1 MSVSFTTILLSDVGS
16 RCGALMRRL
25 PAWLAAFLVILRT
38 RLGLR
43 SRLLLGS
50 ATLFAAGIVPGLLIN
65 AQAVGGLV
73 TTTSTVSL
81 TSGIPSPGTIGLLL
95 PDGLSAT
102 DPGVGA
108 WLDAAREEGLRI
120 ETLTD
125 TQFLALGTGTN
136 AYRGVIFPDSLHVT
150 ATDAL
155 VTAVQGYVSRGGQA
169 MLVYDFGA
177 LTAAGAYAVPKSR
190 FSGLA
195 GVDYLLYDELLDRT
209 VGLGPITGFES
220 KLRQIQVPPGKS
232 IPFTVTAPTSL
243 AMTSSKSTAMPISAI
258 GGTAPGTT
266 DARTTATQT
275 GVLKAAG
282 LASNEA
288 LYLPANPKNPGG
300 LRGYDHAQQF
310 KADPIDKHVISLTA
324 TGPVASKTS
333 TSTALSASRQV
344 ASDVSPASAPAAPPI
359 TFATAQKLPAV
370 TGTTTLTTKSAP
382 TISAKTLA
390 LAPALTT
397 GIATTD
403 SVHAISGYIYGA
415 LTYPTFV
422 TRGVFAGTQL
432 GNSPQFG
439 LVAGVNSVGS
449 GKVLFVNTPLTYLK
463 GGTDGMLMHGF
474 LHYFSKDMLK
484 LPRLSSLPNAVPG
497 LTLNWHLC
505 SNFTTEMAQLTRQ
518 GVFNKGPFSVH
529 ITAGPDTVAFGDRLG
544 WNLPLNTNAQQM
556 LRDLQAR
563 GHRIGNHGG
572 WIHDYYGDN
581 ASESNQA
588 SFEQYLV
595 LNKNAVDSAIGRP
608 TIEYAAPQGNSPSW
622 AMNWLEQNGIVG
634 TYYLGHTGMGP
645 TRNYANGVFKNP
657 KLWIN
662 PVMPFGVYATF
673 EEFIEFNVPKQ
684 SVVDW
689 YKQIIDFSIA
699 NRSNRLIYMHPQ
711 GAAEWSDVVLGMLS
725 YADTQQQAG
734 KFKWYTISAI
744 DNFMTARNNVVWN
757 ESVTNTGVHQ
767 YAATHPTSLARM
779 SWLFPKA
786 AFAKPVVTSGAATV
800 SDGGDN
806 WLVVTTSGKTL
817 NFSAT
822 PI

>member
-1 MSVSFTTILLSDVGS
+1 MNDLSTTIVRS
-16 RCGALMRRL
+16 GAGCDSLMRRL
-25 PAWLAAFLVILRT
+25 LAWLAAFLVVMRT
-38 RLGLR
+38 RAGLGT
-43 SRLLLGS
+43 RLLLGS
-50 ATLFAAGIVPGLLIN
+50 ATLFAAGISPGVLVH
-65 AQAVGGLV
+65 AQ
-73 TTTSTVSL
+73 TTAAPIPATSTLSL
-81 TSGIPSPGTIGLLL
+81 TSGIPSPGAIGLLL
-95 PDGLSAT
+95 PDGLSAS

-136 AYRGVIFPDSLHVT
+136 AYRGMIFPDSLHVK
-150 ATDAL
+150 ATDEL
-155 VTAVQGYVSRGGQA
+155 VTAVTGYVNRGGQA

-177 LTAAGAYAVPKSR
+177 LTAAGAYAIPKSR
-190 FSGLA
+190 FSKLA

-232 IPFTVTAPTSL
+232 IPFTVSAAVAPTTL
-243 AMTSSKSTAMPISAI
+243 AATA
-258 GGTAPGTT
+258 
-266 DARTTATQT
+266 ARTTVKTTALPASTADARVVATQT

-282 LASNEA
+282 LATNEA
-288 LYLPANPKNPGG
+288 LYLPADPKNPGG

-310 KADPIDKHVISLTA
+310 KADPIDKHVISRTA

-333 TSTALSASRQV
+333 TTTAASASRQL
-344 ASDVSPASAPAAPPI
+344 ASVTSPPSAPAAPPI
-359 TFATAQKLPAV
+359 TFATAKKLPAV
-370 TGTTTLTTKSAP
+370 TGTTTLTTATVASPTTRTLAVAAP
-382 TISAKTLA
+382 TAMA
-390 LAPALTT
+390 AAV
-397 GIATTD
+397 ATD
-403 SVHAISGYIYGA
+403 SVQAISGYIYGA

-422 TRGVFAGTQL
+422 TRGTFAGTQL

-463 GGTDGMLMHGF
+463 GGTDGMLMHGL
-474 LHYFSKDMLK
+474 LHYFSNDMLK
-484 LPRLSSLPNAVPG
+484 LPRLSSLPNARPG

-505 SNFTTEMAQLTRQ
+505 SNFTTDMAQLTSQ
-518 GVFNKGPFSVH
+518 GVFNKGPFSIH

-544 WNLPLNTNAQQM
+544 WNLPMNPQAQQM
-556 LRDLQAR
+556 LRDLEAR
-563 GHRIGNHGG
+563 GHKIGNHGG

-588 SFEQYLV
+588 TFQQYLV
-595 LNKNAVDSAIGRP
+595 LNKNAVDSAIGHA

-645 TRNYANGVFKNP
+645 TRNYIDGAFRNP
-657 KLWIN
+657 NLWIN
-662 PVMPFGVYATF
+662 PVMPFGLYATF

-684 SVVDW
+684 SVIDW

-699 NRSNRLIYMHPQ
+699 NRSNRLIYMHPP

-725 YADTQQQAG
+725 YARTQQQAG
-734 KFKWYTISAI
+734 KFKWYTIADI
-744 DNFMTARNNVVWN
+744 DNFMTARSKVVWN
-757 ESVTNTGVHQ
+757 ESVSGAGVRQ
-767 YAATHPTSLARM
+767 FSATHPTSLARM
-779 SWLFPKA
+779 SWLFPKT

-806 WLVVTTSGKTL
+806 WLVVATSGKTL